1 MFREEKFNLAFKYY
15 RHLVTSGKSR
25 RTSLEKMRE
34 NRWSKVIKD
43 DWMS

>member
-15 RHLVTSGKSR
+15 RNLVTSGQSR
-25 RTSLEKMRE
+25 RASLEKMRE